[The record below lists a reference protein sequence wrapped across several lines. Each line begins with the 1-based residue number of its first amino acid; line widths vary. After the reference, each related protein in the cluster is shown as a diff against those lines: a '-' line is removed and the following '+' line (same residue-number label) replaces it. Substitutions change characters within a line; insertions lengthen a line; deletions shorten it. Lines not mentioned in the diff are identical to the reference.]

1 VQPVWCG
8 HPALLAVSHRLSRS
22 APPYM
27 NRSIALSHCVIE
39 VRWRVARG
47 FRGVRHGGVAWR
59 LVV

>member
-1 VQPVWCG
+1 MQPVWCG

-39 VRWRVARG
+39 VRWRWRG
-47 FRGVRHGGVAWR
+47 GFGAYDTAA
-59 LVV
+59 